1 MRKTTNARTSSAV
14 VFALNASLVLSNDP
28 IAAAFPSLLPVHVT
42 ARVDQSNPFG
52 LIPVS
57 RTRKD
62 RVPRRRRF
70 CNRWLMVS
78 VPERQRARKRE
89 RDSGRLQQFR
99 PHQHTES
106 VWYRHNGV
114 LPSPK
119 WFLTGECRRIC
130 AVANFG

>member
-1 MRKTTNARTSSAV
+1 MLFIIFKKSLQLTFPWYTTSLSTAHMRKTTNARTSSAV

-78 VPERQRARKRE
+78 VPERQRARERE
-89 RDSGRLQQFR
+89 RERLEETA
-99 PHQHTES
+99 PIPT
-106 VWYRHNGV
+106 
-114 LPSPK
+114 SPTQRVC
-119 WFLTGECRRIC
+119 L
-130 AVANFG
+130 V